1 MRNEQVGITELISI
15 YKKHIKNILTITLV
29 VFILSII
36 YSIISTPL
44 YKSYISLYPQHNQNS
59 SFASS
64 LLGVDEIA
72 STLGLDIGNESTSG
86 FNVPD
91 IVNSRRLKKAIV
103 AREWRSKVHNTQ
115 VNLIDY
121 WELDK
126 PGLFSSIFK
135 LNGPEIE
142 HLYNIAIEKLTSLM
156 SVYKHE
162 SGMITI
168 SLLMEDEIIASEIVN
183 FISDWIENYV
193 SNEMMLKATKNRQ
206 FIEERLDN
214 AKNDLFL
221 SEEKWSDFQKNHSIA
236 DDNPDVLLQKARL
249 LRNIEVN
256 QQVYI
261 TLRQQFELNRIEE
274 LKERPVINILDV
286 GEVAT
291 EESKPL
297 RILIVLSSTLIA
309 FILSGFFMYC
319 YDGVRKNLE

>member
-1 MRNEQVGITELISI
+1 
-15 YKKHIKNILTITLV
+15 
-29 VFILSII
+29 
-36 YSIISTPL
+36 
-44 YKSYISLYPQHNQNS
+44 
-59 SFASS
+59 
-64 LLGVDEIA
+64 
-72 STLGLDIGNESTSG
+72 
-86 FNVPD
+86 
-91 IVNSRRLKKAIV
+91 
-103 AREWRSKVHNTQ
+103 

-168 SLLMEDEIIASEIVN
+168 SVLMEDEIIASEIVN

-193 SNEMMLKATKNRQ
+193 SNEMTLKATKNRQ

-319 YDGVRKNLE
+319 YDGVRKNLK